1 LAPRSEELVEKFRA
15 EHEAWWLARARN
27 FEHSQLPEYVRR
39 DEARAAL
46 AYLNG
51 SSLTKLR
58 AHAFLRCLW
67 ELGPRVTELL
77 GLQVGHVDW
86 TTHTVRLVTLKQKPS
101 KRQRRPFKPPWRVL
115 PASDGLL
122 TELAAYFAAAGLKK
136 PEVKAWTW
144 SRRFGHSVVCR
155 ALKNVGVEAKRA
167 NPRAMRHGFA
177 VNLAFQGRPLPVIQ
191 QMLGHADALTTS
203 IYMRIIASDLKPW
216 LDGVEF

>member
-1 LAPRSEELVEKFRA
+1 MTTALTTYRSA
-15 EHEAWWLARARN
+15 GPI
-27 FEHSQLPEYVRR
+27 PEYVRR
-39 DEARAAL
+39 EEARAAL
-46 AYLNG
+46 AYVQGAELPQ
-51 SSLTKLR
+51 LR

-67 ELGPRVTELL
+67 ELGPRVSELL

-86 TTHTVRLVTLKQKPS
+86 LAHTVRLVTLKQKPS
-101 KRQRRPFKPPWRVL
+101 KRQKGPFKPPWRVL

-122 TELAAYFAAAGLKK
+122 AELADYFTAAGIKE
-136 PEVKAWTW
+136 PEARAWTW

-155 ALKNVGVEAKRA
+155 VLKNVGVEAKRA

-177 VNLAFQGRPLPVIQ
+177 VNLAFQGKPLPVIQ

-203 IYMRIIASDLKPW
+203 IYTRIIASDLKPW